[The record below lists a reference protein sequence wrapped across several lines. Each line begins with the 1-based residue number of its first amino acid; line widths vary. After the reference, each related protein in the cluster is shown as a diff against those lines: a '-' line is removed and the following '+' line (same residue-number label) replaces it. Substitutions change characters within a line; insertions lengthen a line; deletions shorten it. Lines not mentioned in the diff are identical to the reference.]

1 MSKPRLTPSAMI
13 MDIKLADAQRR
24 SKFNGAPERRTR
36 PGEEDTLRFLSQEEQ
51 ECLQFFEETIDSLEN
66 SLEEEE
72 LRPGLNRSLTRRSF
86 LVDEMDGLEVPAD
99 FFTAGTQR
107 LSANDLDIID
117 LVRPDP
123 HQMHTKVPVF
133 TPSSPDFQTMVVNPE
148 SHFEIKPRHDPLDPF
163 GTPSGSYEPA
173 HSPLYHPAGCI
184 PTPVI
189 IAKKIAE
196 NQAGDTDHSS
206 SFHIHRSQE
215 GERSPDSLTKMGP
228 PTSAKPNRYPANIS
242 MILGKTLQNQSIAN
256 VNLHDRRAQVLANL
270 PGAPAQEDS
279 KPKLEQMAYN
289 LPARSISFKDP
300 TPDKSRLEALSKLGL
315 ARNRAVSGGMSV
327 LDSPSST
334 TQNPFARA
342 ETSSILNSV
351 QPSVLPKESSPRVTD
366 FKTTT
371 PPSTS
376 VFSAQPSV
384 LPKESSPLEPKS
396 KTTTSLST
404 IVSSMQPSVLL
415 KESSPSVPESK
426 TTIPPIPTY
435 VSREAVKLPFELPR
449 SVPSKPPLTLEKD
462 EPELPPAEVQLNNF
476 GGKSIVVTA
485 VHPKNDNVSPLVSQE
500 AKILPTALVNSSEF
514 NSYGGKSKVLSPAPG
529 AMTRSDLPDIV
540 IDVNR
545 PFLSPNPNV
554 LNSYEGNSPT
564 INSPRAPQRSK
575 NGPKR
580 SFKDLPQVPLNSY
593 GGNSSTNNSSR
604 ASQCSLDDPAM
615 SVKDLPPPQ
624 LNSFGGKSQTI
635 NPSQR
640 SLDGPTRSFKDPSQ
654 ASLNSSGDNSLTN
667 NSLRASQRSLD
678 GPMMSFK
685 DPPPAKHNSFGGNS
699 PTNNSSRD
707 SQWSFDGPAMSVKD
721 LPPPQ
726 LNSFGG
732 KSQTINP
739 SQRSLDCPTR
749 SFKDPPPAKHN
760 SFGGNSPTNNSSRDS
775 QWSFD
780 GPAMSVKDLP
790 PPQLNSFGGKIQTI
804 NPSQRSLDGPTRS
817 FKDPPPAKLNSFG
830 GNSPTNNSSRDSQW
844 SFDGPTM
851 SVKDLPPAQLN
862 SFGGKSQTINP
873 SQRSL
878 DGPTRSFKGPP
889 PAPAPR
895 NPLKSYH
902 HVGAATPN
910 RALSPSDYRKTP
922 NVAFRPQGI
931 TVQFSGRGAADE
943 SRNQALRK
951 LGLLKDS

>member
-1 MSKPRLTPSAMI
+1 
-13 MDIKLADAQRR
+13 
-24 SKFNGAPERRTR
+24 
-36 PGEEDTLRFLSQEEQ
+36 
-51 ECLQFFEETIDSLEN
+51 
-66 SLEEEE
+66 
-72 LRPGLNRSLTRRSF
+72 
-86 LVDEMDGLEVPAD
+86 
-99 FFTAGTQR
+99 
-107 LSANDLDIID
+107 
-117 LVRPDP
+117 
-123 HQMHTKVPVF
+123 
-133 TPSSPDFQTMVVNPE
+133 MVVNPV
-148 SHFEIKPRHDPLDPF
+148 SHFEIKPRHDPLDYS
-163 GTPSGSYEPA
+163 GTRIGSYEPA
-173 HSPLYHPAGCI
+173 DNPLYHPAGCV

-206 SFHIHRSQE
+206 SLHIHRGLE
-215 GERSPDSLTKMGP
+215 GERPPDSPTKMGP

-256 VNLHDRRAQVLANL
+256 VNFHDRRAQVLANL
-270 PGAPAQEDS
+270 TGAPAQEDS
-279 KPKLEQMAYN
+279 KTNLEKMAYN
-289 LPARSISFKDP
+289 LPTRSISFRDP

-315 ARNRAVSGGMSV
+315 DRNGAVSGKMSV

-334 TQNPFARA
+334 TQNPIAKA
-342 ETSSILNSV
+342 ETSSIFNSV
-351 QPSVLPKESSPRVTD
+351 QPSGVPKESSPRMTD
-366 FKTTT
+366 FKTTA

-376 VFSAQPSV
+376 VSSAQPSV
-384 LPKESSPLEPKS
+384 LLKESSPLEPKS

-404 IVSSMQPSVLL
+404 VVSSMQPSVLL
-415 KESSPSVPESK
+415 KEGSSSVPESK

-449 SVPSKPPLTLEKD
+449 SFPGMPPLSPLTLEKD

-485 VHPKNDNVSPLVSQE
+485 VHPKNDDVSPLVSQE
-500 AKILPTALVNSSEF
+500 AKVFPTAMVNPSEF

-564 INSPRAPQRSK
+564 INSPRALERSM
-575 NGPKR
+575 NGPMR
-580 SFKDLPQVPLNSY
+580 SFQDLPQVPLNSY
-593 GGNSSTNNSSR
+593 GGNSQTNNSSR
-604 ASQCSLDDPAM
+604 ASQWSLDDPTM

-640 SLDGPTRSFKDPSQ
+640 SLDGPTRYFKDLSQ
-654 ASLNSSGDNSLTN
+654 APLNSSGENSLTN
-667 NSLRASQRSLD
+667 NSSRASQQSLD
-678 GPMMSFK
+678 GPM
-685 DPPPAKHNSFGGNS
+685 
-699 PTNNSSRD
+699 
-707 SQWSFDGPAMSVKD
+707 MSVKD

-739 SQRSLDCPTR
+739 SQRSLD
-749 SFKDPPPAKHN
+749 D
-760 SFGGNSPTNNSSRDS
+760 
-775 QWSFD
+775 
-780 GPAMSVKDLP
+780 
-790 PPQLNSFGGKIQTI
+790 
-804 NPSQRSLDGPTRS
+804 PTRS

-830 GNSPTNNSSRDSQW
+830 GNSPTNNTSRDSQW
-844 SFDGPTM
+844 SLDGPTM

-878 DGPTRSFKGPP
+878 DGPTRHFKGPP
-889 PAPAPR
+889 PTPAPR

-902 HVGAATPN
+902 HVGAATPT

-931 TVQFSGRGAADE
+931 TVQFSGRGAGEE
-943 SRNQALRK
+943 SRNEALRK
-951 LGLLKDS
+951 LGLLKQS

>member
-1 MSKPRLTPSAMI
+1 MSKPRLTPSALI

-24 SKFNGAPERRTR
+24 SKFNGALERSTR

-72 LRPGLNRSLTRRSF
+72 LRPGLNRSLTRRSL
-86 LVDEMDGLEVPAD
+86 LVDEMDGLDVPAD
-99 FFTAGTQR
+99 FFTAGTRR

-123 HQMHTKVPVF
+123 HQRHTKVPVF

-148 SHFEIKPRHDPLDPF
+148 SHFEIKPRHDPLDPS

-173 HSPLYHPAGCI
+173 DSPLYHPAGCV

-215 GERSPDSLTKMGP
+215 GERSPDFLTKMGP
-228 PTSAKPNRYPANIS
+228 PTSTKPNRYPANIS

-270 PGAPAQEDS
+270 TGAPAQEDS
-279 KPKLEQMAYN
+279 KPNLEQMPYN
-289 LPARSISFKDP
+289 LPARSISFRDP

-334 TQNPFARA
+334 TQNPIVRA
-342 ETSSILNSV
+342 ENSSIFNYV

-366 FKTTT
+366 FKTTA

-376 VFSAQPSV
+376 AFSAQPSV

-435 VSREAVKLPFELPR
+435 VSREAVKLPR
-449 SVPSKPPLTLEKD
+449 SFPSKPPLSPLTLEKD
-462 EPELPPAEVQLNNF
+462 EPEFPPAEVQLNNF

-485 VHPKNDNVSPLVSQE
+485 VHPNNDDVSPLVSQE
-500 AKILPTALVNSSEF
+500 AKVLPTALVNSSEF
-514 NSYGGKSKVLSPAPG
+514 NSYGGKSKVLSPVSPV

-554 LNSYEGNSPT
+554 VNRYEGKSPT
-564 INSPRAPQRSK
+564 INSPRAPQRSM

-593 GGNSSTNNSSR
+593 GGNSPTNNSSR
-604 ASQCSLDDPAM
+604 ASQCSLDDPTM

-624 LNSFGGKSQTI
+624 LNSFGGKSQTT

-667 NSLRASQRSLD
+667 NSSRASQQSLD
-678 GPMMSFK
+678 GPMMS
-685 DPPPAKHNSFGGNS
+685 
-699 PTNNSSRD
+699 
-707 SQWSFDGPAMSVKD
+707 VKE

-732 KSQTINP
+732 KS
-739 SQRSLDCPTR
+739 
-749 SFKDPPPAKHN
+749 
-760 SFGGNSPTNNSSRDS
+760 
-775 QWSFD
+775 
-780 GPAMSVKDLP
+780 
-790 PPQLNSFGGKIQTI
+790 QTI

-878 DGPTRSFKGPP
+878 DSPTRSFKGPP

-902 HVGAATPN
+902 HVGAATPT
-910 RALSPSDYRKTP
+910 RALSPTDYRKTP